1 MTQQTHRRRM
11 LGALLRPLALAL
23 ALAASLPAAPLAAQD
38 AASME
43 ESAADAIDLN
53 TASAE
58 QLATL
63 PGIGPSKAAA
73 IVAYRERRPFRRV
86 EELMR
91 VRGIGRATF
100 RTVRTLIRVSS
111 PAR

>member
-1 MTQQTHRRRM
+1 MTQRIPTRRGLR
-11 LGALLRPLALAL
+11 ALFEPLALAL
-23 ALAASLPAAPLAAQD
+23 ALAAAVPAAPLAAQE
-38 AASME
+38 AASMD
-43 ESAADAIDLN
+43 ESSANALDLN

-73 IVAYRERRPFRRV
+73 IVAYRERRPFRRI
-86 EELMR
+86 EDLMR

-100 RTVRTLIRVSS
+100 RNVRALIRVSG